1 MRGEWKTEM
10 LEHPDRS
17 KQVEIENE
25 QVLTS
30 ISVMIVGVVMEKNS
44 RCYHG
49 AYRYFKSFL
58 ATLLSHE
65 ERNSTAIQL

>member
-1 MRGEWKTEM
+1 MLEYPLSFQQVIILYVVCYITTMRGEWKTEM
-10 LEHPDRS
+10 LEHPDRL

-49 AYRYFKSFL
+49 AY
-58 ATLLSHE
+58 
-65 ERNSTAIQL
+65 